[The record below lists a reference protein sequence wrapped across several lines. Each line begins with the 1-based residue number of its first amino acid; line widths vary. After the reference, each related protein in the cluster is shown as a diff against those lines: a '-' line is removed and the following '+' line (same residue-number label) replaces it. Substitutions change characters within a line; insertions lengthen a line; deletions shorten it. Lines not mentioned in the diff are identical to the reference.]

1 MDKMFCKL
9 FFTVFVFSFILTS
22 NPADSADGTYGDF
35 GGLGIV
41 LESDIK
47 TDLPRVREVI
57 EGTPAENAGLRKGD
71 LIKSTDGESLEDKSL
86 TSVLQRTRGE
96 PGTTVEISVI
106 REGSEMPITF
116 NITREILK
124 KTDGYKGDYISL
136 ILILIILAVIVVLR
150 LISKGKK

>member
-1 MDKMFCKL
+1 M
-9 FFTVFVFSFILTS
+9 
-22 NPADSADGTYGDF
+22 
-35 GGLGIV
+35 
-41 LESDIK
+41 
-47 TDLPRVREVI
+47 PRVREVI

>member
-1 MDKMFCKL
+1 MHRIFCKL
-9 FFTVFVFSFILTS
+9 FFTAFVFSFILTS
-22 NPADSADGTYGDF
+22 NPADSADDTYGDF

-47 TDLPRVREVI
+47 TDLPRVLEVI
-57 EGTPAENAGLRKGD
+57 EGTPAEKVGLRKGD
-71 LIKSTDGESLEDKSL
+71 LIKSVDGESLEDKSL

-106 REGSEMPITF
+106 REGSEVPITF

-124 KTDGYKGDYISL
+124 KTDGYKDDYISL